1 MALFTSAKFSNDYDR
16 PDGLS
21 PTAQPAHPSDSV
33 ALQMSDNTVVTVFDT
48 LETALKALTF
58 LRTAG
63 QWSCYAND
71 DVIVVSVNAVKG
83 LCMEQSLVNQR
94 LLHQFTPV
102 NQGGHVRWV
111 ARTTSLVL
119 DTGDAL
125 SSVGACLTTTP
136 QSNLELRGYNMVLF
150 DWNFMASPADST
162 QGSLLSDNMA
172 LSYDF
177 T

>member
-1 MALFTSAKFSNDYDR
+1 MAFFTAAKFSNDYDR
-16 PDGLS
+16 PVGIS
-21 PTAQPAHPSDSV
+21 PPAQPAHPNDAV
-33 ALQMSDNTVVTVFDT
+33 ALQMSDATQITVFDT
-48 LETALKALTF
+48 LETALKALAF

-102 NQGGHVRWV
+102 YQGGHVRWV

-125 SSVGACLTTTP
+125 SSVGACISAAP
-136 QSNLELRGYNMVLF
+136 QSNLELRDYNMTLF
-150 DWNFMASPADST
+150 DWNFMASPPDSAS
-162 QGSLLSDNMA
+162 GSLLSDA
-172 LSYDF
+172 TPLS
-177 T
+177 